1 MKLRD
6 ESLFES
12 YMQYEKRIRN
22 FANTWVD
29 CIEVGLNGGMPIDMA
44 IATTHKLITFGT
56 ELTLAALELIILCWE
71 HGEEMAEWYDNISLL
86 VNI

>member
-1 MKLRD
+1 MKLID

-12 YMQYEKRIRN
+12 YMQYEKRVRN
-22 FANTWVD
+22 FADAWVA
-29 CIEVGLNGGMPIDMA
+29 CIEISLKGGMSMDMS
-44 IATTHKLITFGT
+44 IATTHNLITFGT
-56 ELTLAALELIILCWE
+56 ELAFAALELIILCWE